1 MFAVVW
7 RGLVCFGWCSA
18 LLCFVWLCLLFG
30 FGNLGVWWL
39 GLLLLL
45 CWIWLRCFGLL
56 RLGFRVGRVFLCLL
70 GAVLCILV
78 VLDLVCCLFA
88 GVLCVGLGLVLLS
101 FGCGM
106 LCICLCIIVVDGLR
120 VLGIG
125 FV

>member
-1 MFAVVW
+1 MV
-7 RGLVCFGWCSA
+7 
-18 LLCFVWLCLLFG
+18 
-30 FGNLGVWWL
+30 

-56 RLGFRVGRVFLCLL
+56 RLGFRVGRVFLRLL

-88 GVLCVGLGLVLLS
+88 GVLCVGLGLVLLR

-125 FV
+125 FVQFVVLCWIRWVWCFGVRFVYFGSLCLLGDG